1 MKLKKILASLLACS
15 CLAGCSTPP
24 SDQEPEKSQEPAAET
39 VNIAR
44 YYNDLDK
51 ENHFEVIEKNT
62 VKSILTHGTAVLVF
76 SFPECPWCQAYIPLL
91 EEVLAA
97 KDVTCSYYNIYMDK
111 KGDREFYD
119 TVADLLISQN
129 DTGEEIIQYDN
140 DGRKVIYMPLVLFIE
155 KGRITAFDNE
165 TCMEDSTVI
174 SPRKYWTSARKEALK
189 TKLAEN
195 TERVAAL
202 QAENDSKG
210 CDTGCKVGD

>member
-1 MKLKKILASLLACS
+1 MKLKKILAALLACACMTACEAPAS
-15 CLAGCSTPP
+15 GE
-24 SDQEPEKSQEPAAET
+24 EPEKTQEPSADT

-44 YYNDLDK
+44 YYSDLDK
-51 ENHFEVIEKNT
+51 ENHFEAIPKEKVT
-62 VKSILTHGTAVLVF
+62 SILTHGTAVLVF

-91 EEVLAA
+91 EEALAEQ
-97 KDVTCSYYNIYMDK
+97 DVQCSYYNIYMDK
-111 KGDREFYD
+111 EGDREFYD
-119 TVADLLISQN
+119 SAADLLISQN
-129 DTGEEIIQYDN
+129 DTGEEIIHYDN

-189 TKLAEN
+189 ARLTEN
-195 TERVAAL
+195 IERVAAL